1 MRRQIS
7 SKSNTYT
14 ESLLVYAV
22 GISVKVGVH
31 YPGRSD
37 RLPTGLSSSR
47 GEEMNGQ
54 KSAEAIVAS
63 PTGREGPNPEERRGE
78 PGLHEYQRTQTR
90 CSRPDTGTRS
100 ACAEDRDGIPTAG
113 AWVEGSM
120 TGTETTNPETTELIE
135 RLVERGNMLEAYA
148 RVVGNRGAAGID
160 LMTVEDL
167 KPWLQAHWLEV
178 KERLLAGTYQPEAV
192 RGVEIPKPNGGKR
205 QLGIPTVVDRLIQQA
220 LHQILSP
227 IFEPEFSPNSYGFRP
242 GRGAH
247 DAIRKAKEYQL
258 AGKRWVVDI
267 DLAKFFDEVNHD
279 LLMAR
284 IAKKVRDK
292 KVLKLIRRYLQAGI
306 MKDGVVWDRD
316 KGTPQGGPLSPLLS
330 NIMLDA
336 MDKELEKRGLSF
348 CRYADD
354 CNIYVASQRAGERVM
369 ASTAR
374 FIEGKLKLK
383 VNREKS
389 AVARPWERKF
399 LGYSFTNERQTRIR
413 VAEASIDR
421 LKAKVKTLFREGRG
435 RNLGR
440 FVNETLNPLIR
451 GWIQYYSLA
460 ETKRFAEE
468 LDGWLRRKLRCII
481 WRQWKKPWTRRK
493 RLMERGLP
501 EKMAVRSAFN
511 QRGPWWN
518 SGAKHMSFAFP
529 KKYFD
534 SVGLVSMIDRLCL
547 IR

>member
-1 MRRQIS
+1 MTR
-7 SKSNTYT
+7 T
-14 ESLLVYAV
+14 E
-22 GISVKVGVH
+22 
-31 YPGRSD
+31 
-37 RLPTGLSSSR
+37 
-47 GEEMNGQ
+47 E
-54 KSAEAIVAS
+54 
-63 PTGREGPNPEERRGE
+63 
-78 PGLHEYQRTQTR
+78 
-90 CSRPDTGTRS
+90 
-100 ACAEDRDGIPTAG
+100 
-113 AWVEGSM
+113 
-120 TGTETTNPETTELIE
+120 TNPETTTLIE
-135 RLVERGNMLEAYA
+135 RLVERGTMREAYA
-148 RVVGNRGAAGID
+148 RVVGNKGAAGVD
-160 LMTVEDL
+160 KMTVEEL
-167 KPWLQAHWLEV
+167 KPWLQAHWVEV
-178 KERLLAGTYQPEAV
+178 KGRLLRGTYRPEVV

-227 IFEPEFSPNSYGFRP
+227 IFEPEFSANSYGFRP

-292 KVLKLIRRYLQAGI
+292 KVLRLIRRYLQAGI

-336 MDKELEKRGLSF
+336 LDKELEKRGLSF

-354 CNIYVASQRAGERVM
+354 CNIYVGSERAGMRVM
-369 ASTAR
+369 ESITR
-374 FIEGKLKLK
+374 FIEGTLKLK

-389 AVARPWERKF
+389 AVARPWERKY
-399 LGYSFTNERQTRIR
+399 LGYSFTNERKVRIQ
-413 VAEASIDR
+413 VSASSIER
-421 LKAKVKTLFREGRG
+421 FKEKVKALYRGAHG

-440 FVNETLNPLIR
+440 FIRETINPFVR

-460 ETKRFAEE
+460 ETKQFAEE
-468 LDGWLRRKLRCII
+468 LDGWLRRKLRCNL
-481 WRQWKKPWTRRK
+481 WRQWKRPWTRLK

-501 EKMAVRSAFN
+501 EETAVRSAFN

-518 SGAKHMSFAFP
+518 SGAQHMNYAFP

-534 SVGLVSMIDRLCL
+534 SMGLVSMIDRLCL
-547 IR
+547 SR

>member
-1 MRRQIS
+1 MTR
-7 SKSNTYT
+7 T
-14 ESLLVYAV
+14 E
-22 GISVKVGVH
+22 
-31 YPGRSD
+31 
-37 RLPTGLSSSR
+37 
-47 GEEMNGQ
+47 E
-54 KSAEAIVAS
+54 
-63 PTGREGPNPEERRGE
+63 
-78 PGLHEYQRTQTR
+78 
-90 CSRPDTGTRS
+90 
-100 ACAEDRDGIPTAG
+100 
-113 AWVEGSM
+113 
-120 TGTETTNPETTELIE
+120 TNPETTTLIE
-135 RLVERGNMLEAYA
+135 RLVERGTMREDYA
-148 RVVGNRGAAGID
+148 RVVGNKGAAGVD
-160 LMTVEDL
+160 KMTVEEL
-167 KPWLQAHWLEV
+167 KPWLQAHWVEV
-178 KERLLAGTYQPEAV
+178 KGRLLRGTYRPEVV

-227 IFEPEFSPNSYGFRP
+227 IFEPEFSANSYGFRP

-292 KVLKLIRRYLQAGI
+292 KVLRLIRRYLQAGI

-336 MDKELEKRGLSF
+336 LDKELEKRGLSF

-354 CNIYVASQRAGERVM
+354 CNIYVGSERAGMRVM
-369 ASTAR
+369 ESITR
-374 FIEGKLKLK
+374 FIEGTLKLK

-389 AVARPWERKF
+389 AVARPWERKY
-399 LGYSFTNERQTRIR
+399 LGYSFTNERKVRIQ
-413 VAEASIDR
+413 VSASSIER
-421 LKAKVKTLFREGRG
+421 FKEKVKALFRGAHG

-440 FVNETLNPLIR
+440 FIRETINPFVR

-460 ETKRFAEE
+460 DTKQFAEE
-468 LDGWLRRKLRCII
+468 LDGWLRRKLRCNL
-481 WRQWKKPWTRRK
+481 WRQWKRPWTRLK

-501 EKMAVRSAFN
+501 EETAVRSAFN

-518 SGAKHMSFAFP
+518 SGAQHMNYAFP

-547 IR
+547 SR

>member
-1 MRRQIS
+1 VTR
-7 SKSNTYT
+7 T
-14 ESLLVYAV
+14 E
-22 GISVKVGVH
+22 
-31 YPGRSD
+31 
-37 RLPTGLSSSR
+37 
-47 GEEMNGQ
+47 E
-54 KSAEAIVAS
+54 
-63 PTGREGPNPEERRGE
+63 
-78 PGLHEYQRTQTR
+78 
-90 CSRPDTGTRS
+90 
-100 ACAEDRDGIPTAG
+100 
-113 AWVEGSM
+113 
-120 TGTETTNPETTELIE
+120 TNPETTKLIE
-135 RLVERGNMLEAYA
+135 RLVERGTMREAYA
-148 RVVGNRGAAGID
+148 RVVGNKGAAGVD
-160 LMTVEDL
+160 KMTVEAL
-167 KPWLQAHWLEV
+167 KPWLQAHWVEV
-178 KERLLAGTYQPEAV
+178 KGRLLRGTYRPEVV

-205 QLGIPTVVDRLIQQA
+205 QLGIPTVVDRFIQQA

-227 IFEPEFSPNSYGFRP
+227 IFEPEFSANSYGFRP

-292 KVLKLIRRYLQAGI
+292 KVLRLIRRYLQAGI

-336 MDKELEKRGLSF
+336 LDKELEKRGLSF

-354 CNIYVASQRAGERVM
+354 CNIYVGSERAGMRVM
-369 ASTAR
+369 ESITR
-374 FIEGKLKLK
+374 FIEGTLKLK

-389 AVARPWERKF
+389 AVARPWERKY
-399 LGYSFTNERQTRIR
+399 LGYSFTNERKVRIQ
-413 VAEASIDR
+413 VSASSIER
-421 LKAKVKTLFREGRG
+421 FKEKVKALFRGAHG

-440 FVNETLNPLIR
+440 FIRETINPFVR

-460 ETKRFAEE
+460 DTKQFAEE
-468 LDGWLRRKLRCII
+468 LDGWLRRKLRCNL
-481 WRQWKKPWTRRK
+481 WRQWKRPWTRLK

-501 EKMAVRSAFN
+501 EETAVRSAFN

-518 SGAKHMSFAFP
+518 SGAQHMNYAFP

-534 SVGLVSMIDRLCL
+534 SMGLVSMIDRLCL
-547 IR
+547 SR